1 MTRIL
6 ALALV
11 PTLMMAAPAL
21 AQSRNCDGALMVD
34 SVSHGTQ
41 RVPRM
46 GPESDQL
53 TLTVTVRNLSATQQ
67 RFTALYTSRALQ
79 RSFLTGLTWQVSPGG
94 RTEVVVGNVLKP
106 GEPLETVRQLFHFTC
121 S

>member
-6 ALALV
+6 ALALA
-11 PTLMMAAPAL
+11 PALMIAAPAL
-21 AQSRNCDGALMVD
+21 AQSRNCDGALIVD

-41 RVPRM
+41 RVPRT

-53 TLTVTVRNLSATQQ
+53 TLTITVRNLSATQQ
-67 RFTALYTSRALQ
+67 RFTALYVSRAMQ
-79 RSFLTGLTWQVSPGG
+79 RSFLNGLTWQVSPGG

-106 GEPLETVRQLFHFTC
+106 GESLETVRQMMYFTC
-121 S
+121 R